1 MSKFKDI
8 HSYCQTLTPKI
19 SRKLI
24 FPKVKEIAGVDTVRT
39 IISGLDVTVT
49 RGYFLSAQNIEN
61 PLVKKFGCNLIVL
74 ARGQNKCWERFVN
87 TKEMMHLFD
96 DNDEPTD
103 SPEKFESLLTEW
115 EAPSTNAS
123 MQTISDYKGLWMAL
137 ACLCP
142 EKNRL
147 EFKAL
152 REKGH
157 VDDLGIALQLKIPE
171 QYVPQL
177 FRPSYEEIMELLLRN

>member
-1 MSKFKDI
+1 MSEYKKLYE
-8 HSYCQTLTPKI
+8 YCQTLTPKI

-24 FPKVKEIAGVDTVRT
+24 LPKIKEITGIDSVRT
-39 IISGLDVTVT
+39 ITSGLDITVT
-49 RGYFLSAQNIEN
+49 RGYFLSAQNQEN
-61 PLVKKFGCNLIVL
+61 PLVRQFGCNLIVL

-96 DNDEPTD
+96 DDGEPTD
-103 SPEKFESLLTEW
+103 SAEKFECLLTDW
-115 EAPSTNAS
+115 EAPSANPS
-123 MQTISDYKGLWMAL
+123 NQKISEYKGLWMAL

-147 EFKAL
+147 EFKTL
-152 REKGH
+152 REKKH
-157 VDDLGIALQLKIPE
+157 IDDLGVALQLKIPE

-177 FRPSYEEIMELLLRN
+177 FRPNYNEIIEKLIK